1 MPTRV
6 TFNGMCIMHVDT
18 SEKTLLA
25 QLKTVVDRTSKR
37 LQWDN
42 LTLWE
47 ALELINQTRVQAEK
61 LIPDQM
67 DLYQLIYASRFRR
80 LFEQFVMPRQLTPL
94 VNQHEPY

>member
-1 MPTRV
+1 MLVNTPED
-6 TFNGMCIMHVDT
+6 I
-18 SEKTLLA
+18 LLT
-25 QLKTVVDRTSKR
+25 QLKTVVDRTSER

-47 ALELINQTRVQAEK
+47 ALELINRTRVQAET

-94 VNQHEPY
+94 TYQQDPF

>member
-1 MPTRV
+1 MG
-6 TFNGMCIMHVDT
+6 FNGIMNINAPEDA
-18 SEKTLLA
+18 LLTE
-25 QLKTVVDRTSKR
+25 LKTAVDRTSER

-47 ALELINQTRVQAEK
+47 AVELIKRTRVQAES

-80 LFEQFVMPRQLTPL
+80 LFEQFVLPGQLTPP

>member
-1 MPTRV
+1 M
-6 TFNGMCIMHVDT
+6 NINT
-18 SEKTLLA
+18 SEDVLLA
-25 QLKTVVDRTSKR
+25 QLKTVVDRTSER

-42 LTLWE
+42 LTLQE
-47 ALELINQTRVQAEK
+47 AIELINRTRVQAEM